1 MCFMYLTHTGC
12 AEGEATGKVIQKLL
26 IQALK
31 SNGTQSQSQIYHFL
45 VAGLVG
51 DCVSES
57 PFPQPGAVNGVTV
70 KWYAV

>member
-1 MCFMYLTHTGC
+1 MLYVFNTHWLCG
-12 AEGEATGKVIQKLL
+12 GRGYGKVIQKLL